1 MELYELIAYRVSTA
15 CVAIVS
21 FVLFYELYRRYKD
34 GRFAGSLLLSL
45 HVLCIGLTY
54 LTILL
59 LRPQTDAATATGLI
73 LSYVCFATGGLIPYF
88 GALFSLYALEPE
100 HKKIWMAAVTLLEVA
115 YLAALFVFPPVV
127 VEVRQGYFEWK
138 ASALIRQFGFDY
150 ALAVLWAVPVVLFVA
165 FTFRARERKD
175 RVKGILLG
183 SSMALLLFFILICEG
198 TTGWIPIAVRRTL
211 TAASVI
217 SLYLGF
223 VMPDWFSGLVGLDES
238 PPGD

>member
-1 MELYELIAYRVSTA
+1 MELYELIAYRASTA

-21 FVLFYELYRRYKD
+21 FVLFYELYRRYKS

-45 HVLCIGLTY
+45 YVLCIGLTY

-59 LRPQTDAATATGLI
+59 LRPQTDAATTTGLI
-73 LSYVCFATGGLIPYF
+73 LSYACFATGGLIPYF
-88 GALFSLYALEPE
+88 GALFSLSAIEPE
-100 HKKIWMAAVTLLEVA
+100 HKKIWLAAVTILEVA

-138 ASALIRQFGFDY
+138 ASALIRQLGFDY

-175 RVKGILLG
+175 RFKGILLG

-198 TTGWIPIAVRRTL
+198 VTGCIPLAIRRAL
-211 TAASVI
+211 TAMTIVL
-217 SLYLGF
+217 LYLGF
-223 VMPDWFSGLVGLDES
+223 VMPRWLSRIIGIDSSGPD
-238 PPGD
+238 D